1 MGSCARVLG
10 FDHLCKLQSALLRA
24 KIDPQANTQVVLPLK
39 GTAFSREL
47 SATMC
52 YYLPPRSICR
62 FARSERTAN
71 FRIGSLNLQCAPSC
85 KNCCRPE
92 NAPEGVMH

>member
-52 YYLPPRSICR
+52 YYLPP
-62 FARSERTAN
+62 
-71 FRIGSLNLQCAPSC
+71 
-85 KNCCRPE
+85 
-92 NAPEGVMH
+92 